1 MARKSDRLV
10 TPAVVVAA
18 LVVGC
23 LCVLATVGAVTY
35 LSAIGRDPSPM
46 LDLVAKVATAV
57 GTLGTLALQMATKG
71 QTSRVERNTA
81 PLAPGG
87 VPVQLDQVQLATG
100 RLGAHRELPP
110 VPPPTRTAP
119 APTGS

>member
-10 TPAVVVAA
+10 TPGVIVAA

-23 LCVLATVGAVTY
+23 LCVLSTVGAVTY

-57 GTLGTLALQMATKG
+57 GTLGTLVLQLATKG

-87 VPVQLDQVQLATG
+87 VPLVASPLVLEAHTD
-100 RLGAHRELPP
+100 RLGRRSALPP
-110 VPPPTRTAP
+110 VPPNRPSTDR
-119 APTGS
+119 